1 MPGVEPGSMA
11 SEATTLSIVL
21 HSRKPNGMKRPPAR
35 SVKPAV
41 TPDPGAPT
49 RNGAAQIRGS
59 DGPAHDLEDLLL
71 LNRLMK
77 RPFDAVAGSG
87 VERRA

>member
-21 HSRKPNGMKRPPAR
+21 HSRKPDGMKRPPAR

-41 TPDPGAPT
+41 TPDRPDDARPG
-49 RNGAAQIRGS
+49 GAIRGC
-59 DGPAHDLEDLLL
+59 GGTAHDLENLRR

-77 RPFDAVAGSG
+77 RLFAAVARSG
-87 VERRA
+87 VERRT